1 MASEPGAGRA
11 WATVCVCVGGVMAL
25 GLWCEYFKR
34 REDGGG
40 NGSRGGSGESIKHS
54 LSDRERGKRES
65 WRTDHE
71 TTR

>member
-1 MASEPGAGRA
+1 
-11 WATVCVCVGGVMAL
+11 MAL